1 MELTYD
7 IYSIERT
14 CYNLFLFHE
23 GPLPEA
29 SLQFSAVKNGTP
41 CYAQALASGAWT
53 LLSAFATS
61 ILQ

>member
-41 CYAQALASGAWT
+41 CYA
-53 LLSAFATS
+53 
-61 ILQ
+61 